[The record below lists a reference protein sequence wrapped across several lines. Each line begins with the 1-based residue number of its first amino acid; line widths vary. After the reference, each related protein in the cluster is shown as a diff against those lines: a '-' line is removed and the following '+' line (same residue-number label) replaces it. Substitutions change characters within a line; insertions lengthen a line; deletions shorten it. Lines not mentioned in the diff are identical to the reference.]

1 MMYGMNI
8 AFGYKGFDIGAFIQ
22 GTGKVWLLYGS
33 GDGTL
38 PFNNGAN
45 SPNLYAEVTNRWTP
59 ENPNPNAFYPR
70 LSSNLDPT
78 SNYLSSNW
86 WMHPAD
92 FIRLKSAEL
101 GYTLPAGL
109 LRRNRIKNLRIF
121 INGTNLY
128 TISKWKL
135 WDPEL
140 NDTGTSSTTV
150 TRGGFYPN
158 LKAYNFGA
166 RITF

>member
-1 MMYGMNI
+1 
-8 AFGYKGFDIGAFIQ
+8 
-22 GTGKVWLLYGS
+22 
-33 GDGTL
+33 
-38 PFNNGAN
+38 
-45 SPNLYAEVTNRWTP
+45 
-59 ENPNPNAFYPR
+59 
-70 LSSNLDPT
+70 
-78 SNYLSSNW
+78 
-86 WMHPAD
+86 MHPAD

-101 GYTLPAGL
+101 GYTLPAGV

-158 LKAYNFGA
+158 TAGIIWREDHFL
-166 RITF
+166 IVIH